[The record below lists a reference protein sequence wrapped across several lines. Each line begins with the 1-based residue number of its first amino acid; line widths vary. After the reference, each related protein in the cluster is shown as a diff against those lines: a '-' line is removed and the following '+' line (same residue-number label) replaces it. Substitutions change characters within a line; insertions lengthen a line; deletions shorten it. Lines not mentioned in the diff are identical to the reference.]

1 MVLLFAIGLASYSSA
16 DRGLTDSLLRL
27 GIANAQARSSAQGG
41 QVNAVALGRAG
52 TVLKPVALPTAL
64 PVRHDPIRYT
74 VGDSEDLTSIADRF
88 HITVDEIRWS
98 NPLMGTS
105 TRVKKGDLLLIPPI
119 AGVVVQVRHGDSIQS
134 LAAAWH
140 VDPGSIIDFNYV
152 RNELTDLTEGKLLVL
167 PAGRG
172 TTVSP
177 LPPAANLPAA
187 IGSRSIVQVK
197 VGGAPG
203 PYPVTNFPYGQ
214 CTWYVATKV
223 PIPWLGNAWQW
234 YGNAQATGW
243 ATGATPRQGAILV
256 DWDSRYYGHVAY
268 VESMNPDGS
277 WVVSEMNFIGWGV
290 IDQRTIHPGEVSLIG
305 FIYPPR

>member
-16 DRGLTDSLLRL
+16 DRGLNDSLLRL

-41 QVNAVALGRAG
+41 QVSDVALGRTG

-88 HITVDEIRWS
+88 HVTVDEIRWS

-105 TRVKKGDLLLIPPI
+105 SRVKKGDLLLIPPI
-119 AGVVVQVRHGDSIQS
+119 AGVVVQVRRGDSIQS

-172 TTVSP
+172 TAVSP

-187 IGSRSIVQVK
+187 IGSRSIVEVK

-203 PYPVTNFPYGQ
+203 PYPVTHFPYGQ

-223 PIPWLGNAWQW
+223 SIPWLGNAWQW
-234 YGNAQATGW
+234 YGNAQAAGW

-268 VESMNPDGS
+268 VESVNPDGS

-290 IDQRTIHPGEVSLIG
+290 IDQRTIRPGEVSLIG